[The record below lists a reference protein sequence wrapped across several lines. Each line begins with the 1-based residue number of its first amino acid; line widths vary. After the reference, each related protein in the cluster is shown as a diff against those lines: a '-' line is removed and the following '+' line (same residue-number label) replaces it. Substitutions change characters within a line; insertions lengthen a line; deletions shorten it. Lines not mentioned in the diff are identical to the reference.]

1 MPGDEGRKRPTGAMI
16 RAARGLLGKELNS
29 LAELVGVSPK
39 TISLIEK
46 TVHQDK
52 IDLRRRRIV
61 ESIQQRL
68 EDDFCIEFIF
78 ADENGGD
85 GVRIGKTR

>member
-1 MPGDEGRKRPTGAMI
+1 MPGGAGGKLPTGAMI
-16 RAARGLLGKELNS
+16 RAARGLLGRELSS

-39 TISLIEK
+39 TVSLIEK
-46 TVHQDK
+46 TAPQEK
-52 IDLRRRRIV
+52 IDLRRRRIL
-61 ESIQQRL
+61 ERIQQRL

-85 GVRIGKTR
+85 GVRIGKAR